1 MSLTATA
8 SVTTLQKIKELLGL
22 HDART
27 YHISPDRPNVRL
39 TIKRVSDQGAECM
52 QWLVNML
59 IEKKEDCKKIIV
71 FCRRLQDCSRVY
83 SFINSKLKHE
93 RDGRRLFNMMHSKT
107 PERVKAKVVASLM
120 DATSSLRV
128 VVATKIL
135 GLGIDAKCDMVVH
148 YGPPSST
155 EDYLQQSGRAG
166 RTGEQADA
174 VMFYSGKQLRNLQ
187 ASMLNA
193 IHNSDNHCIRSMIL
207 DDFGFSRQEMIPLHL
222 CCSFCANNCTCGVC
236 DNDEITFLLS
246 SHSPESFAPM
256 SVRIVPPDNLKQL
269 KLNLLTLKEELDGE
283 VVITSPTY
291 TKPDIIHGL
300 SLDIITHIVK
310 EADKLCS
317 IDDLLDF
324 GHIINTVTAAKVLMI
339 FADLFDDLDTDIMG
353 DISDDTDI

>member
-52 QWLVNML
+52 QWLVDML
-59 IEKKEDCKKIIV
+59 IEKKEDCK
-71 FCRRLQDCSRVY
+71 
-83 SFINSKLKHE
+83 
-93 RDGRRLFNMMHSKT
+93 
-107 PERVKAKVVASLM
+107 
-120 DATSSLRV
+120 
-128 VVATKIL
+128 
-135 GLGIDAKCDMVVH
+135 
-148 YGPPSST
+148 
-155 EDYLQQSGRAG
+155 
-166 RTGEQADA
+166 
-174 VMFYSGKQLRNLQ
+174 NLQ

-193 IHNSDNHCIRSMIL
+193 IHNSDNHCIRNMIL

-236 DNDEITFLLS
+236 DNDEMTFLLS

-256 SVRIVPPDNLKQL
+256 SVRAVPPDNLKQL
-269 KLNLLTLKEELDGE
+269 KLNLLKLKEELDGE

-291 TKPDIIHGL
+291 IKPDIIHGL